1 MSSATASPASRT
13 EKARLVH
20 QLKLVQKENA
30 KLARSRGRM
39 LQKMASQSDTSSAPQ
54 SPKVAEL
61 FAEVNRR
68 HCDQLQ
74 QNRARHDILANMV
87 SNSTVPESRRRYTV
101 AVLTFAMLIASI
113 SLTGYKTMRNF
124 LYLPSASYLYRI
136 FKPEIQKVKGM
147 ITNFEEVELHLE
159 YVSQQ
164 LGTSKENITKYGG
177 VLAVDAI
184 SLRPHVFVTKDGFVN
199 GVINTDSVDKEK
211 FQELQQSILEY
222 EKFVKKIR
230 NKTITDSFVYYF
242 QPLDS
247 ESRCFT
253 VFVEP
258 STQGKA
264 TGNQIDRLESLA
276 QLLDEKGF
284 PVVGFGFDGDSTYS
298 RLHKEFFDTY
308 FNICLNDAQFQ
319 NFTSVSGRM
328 IISDPLH
335 LLKRARYRLLSSI
348 VHGDFENRSESVIR
362 VDKLQEEL
370 DLPSVVF
377 SNEKYTKMHDS
388 LATQLFSLRTLA
400 TLLKKK
406 NYTELTYFL
415 PMCLLCASLEE
426 ENLSVDERFGF
437 LQVGFYFMLS
447 YYSMSLENG
456 GPLRQKKHRNDRHV
470 CAFDS
475 TFVREYCNTVF
486 SILRVL
492 SDMNGTVALNRLG
505 SNPVEHLFGL
515 IRMKSH
521 SVHTWDKMLQVM
533 ARTTLQQRF
542 LRDMGPD
549 EVVDKRLSYFAVKVE
564 NDPCCLKNVLGG
576 DPRDIAFVLHLV
588 CSLPITVRNLMVW
601 DGFSLFDLRLDIFEN
616 FRSKVLT
623 VSNGSRQRQGPI
635 VTSTRISLH
644 SGAQIQPRLA
654 DRSLTN

>member
-1 MSSATASPASRT
+1 M
-13 EKARLVH
+13 
-20 QLKLVQKENA
+20 
-30 KLARSRGRM
+30 
-39 LQKMASQSDTSSAPQ
+39 
-54 SPKVAEL
+54 
-61 FAEVNRR
+61 
-68 HCDQLQ
+68 
-74 QNRARHDILANMV
+74 
-87 SNSTVPESRRRYTV
+87 
-101 AVLTFAMLIASI
+101 
-113 SLTGYKTMRNF
+113 
-124 LYLPSASYLYRI
+124 
-136 FKPEIQKVKGM
+136 
-147 ITNFEEVELHLE
+147 
-159 YVSQQ
+159 
-164 LGTSKENITKYGG
+164 
-177 VLAVDAI
+177 
-184 SLRPHVFVTKDGFVN
+184 
-199 GVINTDSVDKEK
+199 
-211 FQELQQSILEY
+211 
-222 EKFVKKIR
+222 
-230 NKTITDSFVYYF
+230 
-242 QPLDS
+242 
-247 ESRCFT
+247 
-253 VFVEP
+253 
-258 STQGKA
+258 
-264 TGNQIDRLESLA
+264 
-276 QLLDEKGF
+276 
-284 PVVGFGFDGDSTYS
+284 
-298 RLHKEFFDTY
+298 
-308 FNICLNDAQFQ
+308 
-319 NFTSVSGRM
+319 
-328 IISDPLH
+328 
-335 LLKRARYRLLSSI
+335 
-348 VHGDFENRSESVIR
+348 HGDFENRSESVIR

-533 ARTTLQQRF
+533 ARTTLQQRL

-576 DPRDIAFVLHLV
+576 DPRDIAFVFHL
-588 CSLPITVRNLMVW
+588 SVRCP
-601 DGFSLFDLRLDIFEN
+601 S
-616 FRSKVLT
+616 RS
-623 VSNGSRQRQGPI
+623 GI
-635 VTSTRISLH
+635 
-644 SGAQIQPRLA
+644 
-654 DRSLTN
+654 